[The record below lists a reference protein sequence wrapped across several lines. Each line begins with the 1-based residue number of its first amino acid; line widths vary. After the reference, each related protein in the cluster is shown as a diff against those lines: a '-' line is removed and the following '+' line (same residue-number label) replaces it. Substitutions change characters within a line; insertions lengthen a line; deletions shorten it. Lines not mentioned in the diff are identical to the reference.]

1 MYGLSGINLNRVEVT
16 RNENL
21 TDFHVRVVF
30 GFDELEINGTYAL
43 KGYVGW
49 WTLDSKGE
57 QDFSIKMINA
67 TLAYEMKANM
77 VKPDDWSTH
86 KKCTSSSM
94 NEMTT
99 DSVLIDEIRIPLKY
113 DDVDFVFNN
122 LGSFANTVVNGV
134 GIFFLQTQEDT
145 LVGAIRKAIKKNVNS
160 LIC

>member
-21 TDFHVRVVF
+21 TDFKVRVVF

-43 KGYVGW
+43 KGFVGW
-49 WTLDSKGE
+49 WELDSKGE
-57 QDFSIKMINA
+57 QDFSIKMVNA
-67 TLAYEMKANM
+67 TLAYEMNAKM
-77 VKPDDWSTH
+77 VNPGDWSTT
-86 KKCTSSSM
+86 KCSGASM
-94 NEMTT
+94 DELTT